1 MQVGHKYAEL
11 CQGPKK
17 GKSACLYAV
26 NLKLERSSDMQTGMP
41 SHLLCFK
48 SSSQTIRLK
57 ARFLF
62 DWIKIQAYKIFKYGE
77 NALNSKACSRN
88 NHWQEKLTR

>member
-11 CQGPKK
+11 CQGPKR

-26 NLKLERSSDMQTGMP
+26 NLKLERSSDMQTVMP

-57 ARFLF
+57 ASFLF
-62 DWIKIQAYKIFKYGE
+62 DWFKIQPTISLNYGE
-77 NALNSKACSRN
+77 KSL
-88 NHWQEKLTR
+88 